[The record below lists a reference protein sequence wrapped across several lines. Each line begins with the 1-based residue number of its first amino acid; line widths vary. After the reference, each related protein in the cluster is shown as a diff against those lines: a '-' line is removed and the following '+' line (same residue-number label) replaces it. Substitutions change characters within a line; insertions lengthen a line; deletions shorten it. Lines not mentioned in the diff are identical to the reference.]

1 METVL
6 QGYMT
11 KAGHTDMYSVF
22 MELEFAGEWDAT
34 PSKAVAVIAGL
45 YPLYSR
51 ILRLC
56 RNCVLPIERLRT
68 ALCNLDNRM
77 SIFQARFFPKGGF
90 PDKRPTVEVARMISD
105 LIQVGADMLR
115 DLKTDSGRYH
125 RSMVG
130 LRTETTKK
138 LDVLIGMIS
147 LDISHQMKATAY
159 LNQHSY
165 VDATGCRMDV
175 FDRALSGELG
185 RPPHQGENKYCDK
198 DCDKSHDMIKPDNS
212 LHDLTWDKY
221 CDTFE
226 SHQGE
231 TRFVSMLS
239 DEDVGEEIRDTQTAA
254 VDAGSVGTDEV
265 VEPEPAGV
273 DTAHASRSLTA
284 ESVLPVKPH
293 WERPRRNGKWIA
305 KKEAKP
311 QLQQTLPW
319 SVWPPHWPKPP
330 SVIPYGHHHNNQ
342 AKAKNKPEKKKGSNA
357 RSKLVA
363 YGKLVRRV
371 SDARVTR
378 KLDQEVVE
386 RKRKHCEAAYKRQLT
401 ATVGNRKAA
410 RKAYVKAGREFDLIL
425 KGSVSV

>member
-6 QGYMT
+6 QGYMI

-45 YPLYSR
+45 IPLYSR

-90 PDKRPTVEVARMISD
+90 PDKRPTVEVARMICD

-115 DLKTDSGRYH
+115 DLKTNSGTYH
-125 RSMVG
+125 RSVAG
-130 LRTETTKK
+130 LQPETTKK

-147 LDISHQMKATAY
+147 LDISQQKKDMAY
-159 LNQHSY
+159 INQHSY

-185 RPPHQGENKYCDK
+185 RPPHQGENKYCDE

-221 CDTFE
+221 CDMFE

-239 DEDVGEEIRDTQTAA
+239 DEDVAEEIRGTQTAA
-254 VDAGSVGTDEV
+254 GDAGSVGTDEV

-273 DTAHASRSLTA
+273 DTAHASQSLIA
-284 ESVLPVKPH
+284 ETDC
-293 WERPRRNGKWIA
+293 
-305 KKEAKP
+305 
-311 QLQQTLPW
+311 Q
-319 SVWPPHWPKPP
+319 
-330 SVIPYGHHHNNQ
+330 
-342 AKAKNKPEKKKGSNA
+342 
-357 RSKLVA
+357 
-363 YGKLVRRV
+363 
-371 SDARVTR
+371 
-378 KLDQEVVE
+378 
-386 RKRKHCEAAYKRQLT
+386 
-401 ATVGNRKAA
+401 
-410 RKAYVKAGREFDLIL
+410 
-425 KGSVSV
+425 